1 MSKPKR
7 SNRNRTL
14 WGIKR
19 PDGSVV
25 QTVRAALTREDAATD
40 FFDDTEEGF
49 ALVDEWCEAS
59 GYQWR
64 GDLYELRKRGYR
76 VVRVRVVEVE
86 K

>member
-7 SNRNRTL
+7 SNRTL

-25 QTVRAALTREDAATD
+25 QTVRAALTREDAARD
-40 FFDDTEEGF
+40 FFDNTEDGA
-49 ALVDEWCEAS
+49 ALIDELEDSDYRWN
-59 GYQWR
+59 GWR
-64 GDLYELRKRGYR
+64 GDLIELWEHGYSL
-76 VVRVRVVEVE
+76 VKVRVMEVE

>member
-7 SNRNRTL
+7 SNRTL

-25 QTVRAALTREDAATD
+25 QDVRAARTREDAATD

-59 GYQWR
+59 GYRWR
-64 GDLYELRKRGYR
+64 GDLIELWEHGYSL
-76 VVRVRVVEVE
+76 VKVRVMEAE